1 MVLKYLKRIEGN
13 TFPGVLSILWKT
25 KRTFVISRDRERFPF
40 RCKALKRREACRS
53 SVSYDGGVYD
63 EQKFISCGTS
73 HTNMAAMTDLQIP
86 AIGLVASSRFLK
98 HTFSERDVPWMVRV
112 RVKSHLDCLCFTSAT
127 FVSVYFLNFFV
138 VTALLLLHVTRVL
151 FKYWNFENSV

>member
-1 MVLKYLKRIEGN
+1 MEKEN
-13 TFPGVLSILWKT
+13 FSILLLLIYIYICISKKKFVKT
-25 KRTFVISRDRERFPF
+25 KRIFVISRNREKLPF

-53 SVSYDGGVYD
+53 RVSYDGGIYD

-86 AIGLVASSRFLK
+86 AIGLVASSGFLK
-98 HTFSERDVPWMVRV
+98 RMFSERDVPWMARAC
-112 RVKSHLDCLCFTSAT
+112 VKSHLDCLCFTSAT

-138 VTALLLLHVTRVL
+138 ITTLLLRH
-151 FKYWNFENSV
+151 K